1 MNRVLVIDALLE
13 KSGLARR
20 VYGLKLFLKTG
31 LSDTTKW
38 FLFNRHALKYSM
50 PLNEKGLVVD
60 IGGYNGD
67 WSLKLL
73 NLNPGLNFKIYEP
86 VRTYFEESQKRFQ
99 GYGNVEVFNQAI
111 SSDGRKIQIHI
122 DGPRSKLE
130 INQSKEYS
138 ETLSILD
145 LFRDLS
151 EIELLKINIEGM
163 EYECL
168 EILIKNNE
176 LKKVNNLFVQFHN
189 FNEESLSNYNF
200 IVEEIKKDFAL
211 VFRYEWIWE
220 HWKKS

>member
-1 MNRVLVIDALLE
+1 
-13 KSGLARR
+13 
-20 VYGLKLFLKTG
+20 
-31 LSDTTKW
+31 
-38 FLFNRHALKYSM
+38 M

-130 INQSKEYS
+130 ICLLYTSPS
-138 ETLSILD
+138 P
-145 LFRDLS
+145 RDR
-151 EIELLKINIEGM
+151 
-163 EYECL
+163 
-168 EILIKNNE
+168 
-176 LKKVNNLFVQFHN
+176 Q
-189 FNEESLSNYNF
+189 
-200 IVEEIKKDFAL
+200 
-211 VFRYEWIWE
+211 
-220 HWKKS
+220 KSRMPSSA